1 MLNPWPELL
10 TFGLVAP
17 LGLRLVAGLVFVNSG
32 WQQIKTSNEKLI
44 GLCKLL
50 GGGLIT
56 LGLFTQPAA
65 ALLGLWSLRDWKTK
79 RGSQYPLL
87 AAICLSL
94 LFSGAGFFAF
104 DWPL

>member
-10 TFGLVAP
+10 TYGLVAP
-17 LGLRLVAGLVFVNSG
+17 LGLRWAAGLIFVNTG
-32 WQQIKTSNEKLI
+32 WRQIKSPNEKLI

-65 ALLGLWSLRDWKTK
+65 ALLGLWSLRDWKAK
-79 RGSQYPLL
+79 GGLQYPLL
-87 AAICLSL
+87 AAFCLSL
-94 LFSGAGFFAF
+94 LFSGAGFLAF